1 MNVFLSFLF
10 VLVQT
15 WVLVWCFAFGP
26 KWLVKERE
34 AAKRTVSI
42 QVTWFA
48 AVFYLIYSRDKAFS
62 LKQVKDAVHTDLND
76 PKAKTKTIIFIRHG
90 ESKWNECFNR
100 GFGPG
105 FILRLFDGLLSELQ
119 RMTFGDS
126 LFIDSP
132 LGRRGEKEALDICR
146 YLRSQHKAAGE
157 STTKLPPQS
166 ALAKS
171 LDYAHEL
178 YDGDGGD
185 MRIVSSNLRRS
196 MNTVTIALQDR
207 IIRKKEK
214 VEILSCLQEI
224 SRNVDTISLASP
236 GGVQSNMG
244 GYMSGLEADKVF
256 DASGNKGNKKPA
268 NRGAERIKEFVNWIF
283 KQKEGKIV
291 VSGHSLYFRW
301 FFRMHLPH
309 GLQHIA
315 KKKKIANGGVV
326 AFDLVQ
332 DSKGSVQILPSSI
345 TSVYLG
351 FAKN

>member
-1 MNVFLSFLF
+1 MNVFLSFLL

-132 LGRRGEKEALDICR
+132 LGRRGEKEVSQAFRKQKTKQNDSFQPATHSSS
-146 YLRSQHKAAGE
+146 YL
-157 STTKLPPQS
+157 TKL
-166 ALAKS
+166 LC
-171 LDYAHEL
+171 
-178 YDGDGGD
+178 
-185 MRIVSSNLRRS
+185 
-196 MNTVTIALQDR
+196 
-207 IIRKKEK
+207 
-214 VEILSCLQEI
+214 LSVCLC
-224 SRNVDTISLASP
+224 
-236 GGVQSNMG
+236 
-244 GYMSGLEADKVF
+244 
-256 DASGNKGNKKPA
+256 
-268 NRGAERIKEFVNWIF
+268 
-283 KQKEGKIV
+283 
-291 VSGHSLYFRW
+291 
-301 FFRMHLPH
+301 
-309 GLQHIA
+309 
-315 KKKKIANGGVV
+315 
-326 AFDLVQ
+326 
-332 DSKGSVQILPSSI
+332 
-345 TSVYLG
+345 
-351 FAKN
+351 